1 MNLKQNWQLQTV
13 AKYQTMILKEKK
25 VTWIIFCIGEGI
37 SEKIKD
43 KKALSWKY
51 KFFKL
56 IILTQD
62 F

>member
-43 KKALSWKY
+43 KNIY
-51 KFFKL
+51 K
-56 IILTQD
+56 I
-62 F
+62 